1 MEIVGDPD
9 GDTVRP
15 GRAGAARNVP
25 AANSETRITKMKK
38 QTARF
43 IVYSYPDFLPN
54 FLLAVFSKRVNCP
67 LSSAREGI
75 ALIDTPDEQEES
87 RLL

>member
-43 IVYSYPDFLPN
+43 IVSSYPDFLPN
-54 FLLAVFSKRVNCP
+54 SLLAVLSKRVNCP
-67 LSSAREGI
+67 SLQPERGS
-75 ALIDTPDEQEES
+75 L
-87 RLL
+87 